1 MIQDLSLFL
10 IGIIVGI
17 MNAIAGGGIILGF
30 PALMAAGLP
39 ALAANA
45 TSNIVVLPGQ
55 LSSIFGYRKYLRKVP
70 NRYLLLIIPC
80 FFGGIIGALILRY
93 TSPHSFEKLVPGLIL
108 MAIVLF
114 AFQPLLHFHLHN
126 HIKKSKAAKTV
137 QPLILLGIAILPMAI
152 YGGYFGAGF
161 GFMMLAFLGLTSMH
175 DVHQMNALK
184 NLAGLVIASVSII
197 CLSSSGLINWRL
209 GLVMAAGNLIGGYV
223 GARIAQRVSSHSIR
237 IVVIII
243 GITTTA
249 FLAVRSY
256 SKTM

>member
-1 MIQDLSLFL
+1 MIQDILLF
-10 IGIIVGI
+10 ITGIAVGA

-30 PALMAAGLP
+30 PALMLAGLP

-55 LSSIFGYRKYLRKVP
+55 LSSIYGYRSYLRKVP
-70 NRYLLLIIPC
+70 NRYLYLVIPC

-93 TSPHSFEKLVPGLIL
+93 TTANSFEKFVPGLIL

-114 AFQPLLHFHLHN
+114 AFQPLLHFQLHS
-126 HIKKSKAAKTV
+126 HIKKTKAAKKA
-137 QPLILLGIAILPMAI
+137 QPLFILGLAILPMAI

-161 GFMMLAFLGLTSMH
+161 GFMMLAFLGFTSLH

-184 NLAGLVIASVSII
+184 NLAGLVIASVSVV
-197 CLSSSGLINWRL
+197 CLASTGLINWRL
-209 GLVMAAGNLIGGYV
+209 GLVMAAGNFIGGYV
-223 GARIAQRVSSHSIR
+223 GARIAQKVSSHSIR
-237 IVVIII
+237 IIVIFI

-249 FLAVRSY
+249 YLAFRSY
-256 SKTM
+256 SK